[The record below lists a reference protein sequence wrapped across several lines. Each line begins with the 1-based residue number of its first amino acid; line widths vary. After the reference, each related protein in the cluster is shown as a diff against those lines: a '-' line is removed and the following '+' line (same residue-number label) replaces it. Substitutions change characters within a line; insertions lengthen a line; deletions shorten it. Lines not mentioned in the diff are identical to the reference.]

1 MRWPAAERIRTLR
14 SMNCNRA
21 GRTTMNARHLIAALT
36 LTLAAGATF
45 AALKQGQA
53 ETPKATPVAD
63 CADATAV
70 AIPRVVVTARR
81 DAARS
86 TEAPVARVVV
96 TAKRVQAGT
105 PIAAAVN

>member
-1 MRWPAAERIRTLR
+1 
-14 SMNCNRA
+14 
-21 GRTTMNARHLIAALT
+21 MNARHLIAALA

-45 AALKQGQA
+45 AALKQGHA

-63 CADATAV
+63 CADAAIA

-86 TEAPVARVVV
+86 AEAPVARIVV
-96 TAKRVQAGT
+96 TAKRLHAGT
-105 PIAAAVN
+105 PVAAAVN